1 LDEAESAEVFNEQ
14 EILERMRT
22 AVSRNPPPR
31 LAAQQRRL
39 SAFSDLPAGQQDAAL
54 VSPEQLAAAGLGVD
68 EEAGPD
74 GAYAEQLR
82 ASMLRQISQE
92 MEEVLEAI
100 DRQQQQESDRQEQQ
114 DAAAAVA
121 TMRAIMREGRDM
133 GGGFRVAAA
142 AAPEQEAGSEEE
154 EFPEYPD
161 YDGEQDLLSIF
172 VPTCSAVDATWPKL
186 AGRDGNNMFV
196 VYCSPL
202 VVSVASAI
210 VVQS

>member
-1 LDEAESAEVFNEQ
+1 MDEAESAEVFNEQ

-68 EEAGPD
+68 EAAGAD

-114 DAAAAVA
+114 DAAAVA
-121 TMRAIMREGRDM
+121 TMRAIMREVRDM
-133 GGGFRVAAA
+133 GGGSRVAAA
-142 AAPEQEAGSEEE
+142 VTAEQEEADSEEE
-154 EFPEYPD
+154 EYPEYPD
-161 YDGEQDLLSIF
+161 YDGEQ
-172 VPTCSAVDATWPKL
+172 AVHPGFLW
-186 AGRDGNNMFV
+186 N
-196 VYCSPL
+196 
-202 VVSVASAI
+202 
-210 VVQS
+210 